1 MLKKTFI
8 LGLLPAILVILSC
21 GLAQAAIQLSCG
33 LAQATT
39 FTVATFGDPSLI
51 STNPLFTVDFRHKQ
65 MKLTGGWPDSQIGL
79 TLEIPYSGYTIAN
92 GNAFTNAWFEMSEV
106 EIMHAHRH
114 RHRTFSKTGPGEIN
128 FYRDGDSENPLVAID
143 FESGSV
149 SRYGFGADE
158 IFVANNVTITGSE
171 ITGTFSE
178 EMFSFSFAN
187 LARLPGSTNWN
198 NGFTATAAFTSSASL
213 SESAVPEP
221 ATVGLLGLGALSLL
235 RRKRSKA

>member
-8 LGLLPAILVILSC
+8 LSLLPAILV
-21 GLAQAAIQLSCG
+21 ALSCG

-51 STNPLFTVDFRHKQ
+51 STNPLFTVDFGLTQ
-65 MKLTGGWPDSQIGL
+65 MKLTGGWSDDKTGL
-79 TLEIPYSGYTIAN
+79 TLEIPYSGNT
-92 GNAFTNAWFEMSEV
+92 FEDAWFEMDEV
-106 EIMHAHRH
+106 EITYAYM
-114 RHRTFSKTGPGEIN
+114 TFGETGPGEIN
-128 FYRDGDSENPLVAID
+128 FYEDGDSGNPLVTFD

-171 ITGTFSE
+171 ITGTLSE

-187 LARLPGSTNWN
+187 LARLPGSANWN
-198 NGFTATAAFTSSASL
+198 DGFTATAAFTSSAVP
-213 SESAVPEP
+213 VPEP
-221 ATVGLLGLGALSLL
+221 ATIGLLGLGALSLL

>member
-8 LGLLPAILVILSC
+8 LGLLPAILVI
-21 GLAQAAIQLSCG
+21 LSCG

-65 MKLTGGWPDSQIGL
+65 MKLTGGWPDIKTGL
-79 TLEIPYSGYTIAN
+79 TLEIPYN
-92 GNAFTNAWFEMSEV
+92 GHAFVNAWFEMSEV
-106 EIMHAHRH
+106 EITYA
-114 RHRTFSKTGPGEIN
+114 HRTFGKTGPGEIN
-128 FYRDGDSENPLVAID
+128 FYRDGDSGNPLVAID

-171 ITGTFSE
+171 ITGTLSE

-187 LARLPGSTNWN
+187 LARLPGSANWN
-198 NGFTATAAFTSSASL
+198 DGFTATAAFTSSATL
-213 SESAVPEP
+213 PEP
-221 ATVGLLGLGALSLL
+221 ATVGLLGLGGLSLL
-235 RRKRSKA
+235 RRKR